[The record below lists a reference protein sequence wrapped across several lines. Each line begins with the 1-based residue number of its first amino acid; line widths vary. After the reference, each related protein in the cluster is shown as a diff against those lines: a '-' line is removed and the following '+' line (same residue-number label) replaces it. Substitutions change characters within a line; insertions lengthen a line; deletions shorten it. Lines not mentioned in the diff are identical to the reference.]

1 MAVTVY
7 WSDEA
12 KKTYAANIAY
22 LQNDWTANEVKKFI
36 LRSEYVVMNI
46 EDNPKLYSVS
56 NKNKKIRKATVNK
69 QITLFYQYYPLKKM
83 VVLLSFWNNYQDN
96 KRLKY

>member
-1 MAVTVY
+1 MQ
-7 WSDEA
+7 SE
-12 KKTYAANIAY
+12 
-22 LQNDWTANEVKKFI
+22 WTANELKKFI

-56 NKNKKIRKATVNK
+56 NKNKKIRKAIVNK